1 MSPTPIRADR
11 PSPVTHASSLDAS
24 SWTPSRDGAGP
35 AEIRAA
41 FEGLADRMDERD
53 LAVVQERIYAPVDS
67 APTVAAIRRDVL
79 AARGLDESPVT
90 FVCNRAP
97 GAGLC
102 AGVHLL
108 AVRPGAGE
116 SVRTVQAGRF
126 AGRELAWEQGRAL
139 FVADIAASSGA
150 VDPLAEM
157 FESAAAALAD
167 RGLDLRD
174 VARIWLYVAD
184 LVATYPRLNSARD
197 EVFLAAG
204 VMGQDGGLLDP
215 PASTGIQGVHP
226 RGAACFADLL
236 AVSSSSGVRPFEP
249 VRPALQPE
257 AWEYGPSFSRGM
269 TVDLGGR
276 SLVTIS
282 GTASID
288 KGGLTLHEGDHEAQI
303 LETMRNVAS
312 LLHVAGVEAPDS
324 GLWTLYF
331 KDQAAWEAWLR
342 LERRGDVQRAPSA
355 VAVFGD
361 VCRDDLLFEAEV
373 TIPG

>member
-1 MSPTPIRADR
+1 MSPLPTRAV
-11 PSPVTHASSLDAS
+11 PTSPVTDAPSLDAS
-24 SWTPSRDGAGP
+24 SWRPRRGGAGP
-35 AEIRAA
+35 EEVRAA
-41 FEGLADRMDERD
+41 FEGLADRLDQND
-53 LAVVQERIYAPVDS
+53 LAVVQERIYAPVES

-79 AARGLDESPVT
+79 RARGLDESPVT

-97 GAGLC
+97 GPGLC

-108 AVRPGAGE
+108 AVRPGVGE

-126 AGRELAWEQGRAL
+126 AGRELAWDQGRAL
-139 FVADIAASSGA
+139 FVADIAASPGA

-157 FESAAAALAD
+157 FQSAAAALAAQ
-167 RGLDLRD
+167 GLDLRD
-174 VARIWLYVAD
+174 VARSWLYVAD
-184 LVATYPRLNSARD
+184 LVRTYPRLNSARD
-197 EVFLAAG
+197 QLFLAAG
-204 VMGQDGGLLDP
+204 VKGRDGWLVSP

-236 AVSSSSGVRPFEP
+236 AVATTGGVRPFEP

-257 AWEYGPSFSRGM
+257 AWEYGSSFSRGM

-276 SLVTIS
+276 RLVTIS

-288 KGGLTLHEGDHEAQI
+288 KVGLTLHEGDHEAQI
-303 LETMRNVAS
+303 LETMRNIAS
-312 LLHVAGVEAPDS
+312 LLRVAGVEGPDS

-331 KDQAAWEAWLR
+331 KDEEAWEAWQR
-342 LERRGDVQRAPSA
+342 LERRGAVQRAPSA